1 MKTIIYAG
9 AELPPIL
16 RVMSKAYSLSDV
28 TIVANNIHDYYLS
41 GLKIMHETDNAIL
54 LLSKFKEGI
63 DSYTLQG
70 ILEKFGV
77 KTSIPTSDAKIGI
90 AFYREGKL
98 KNDRDLVSIHRD
110 LCKALQLKT
119 SVIPFTDRE
128 VTATVKAGEG
138 EMSLLEYFT
147 AKKEFNVKK
156 LELEGMEKIKPFEQV
171 VKVIKDSESILIMP
185 NDPVSIIPLIKN
197 KNIQEAIEKCQGHVT
212 AICPPITRKST
223 LLLETLGIEPTPLGV
238 AKTFEEHIDTFLIER
253 NYQGLKPQMELLK
266 MEVVATDLYETEAEY
281 GNTIPKPI
289 QELFPLETKAPPV
302 ITGLKK
308 GVQKIGKI
316 LGTPEK
322 TKEQE

>member
-238 AKTFEEHIDTFLIER
+238 AKTFEEHIDTFLVER
-253 NYQGLKPQMELLK
+253 NYQDLKPQMELLK